1 LEIHDGSELLKLYR
15 DTSGKFSCQPFILH
29 QLPTKKINLE
39 KLLAELKGDLKIEET
54 STETHKVFDEFKD
67 EQGNLVKKT
76 TIADTYLIDELS
88 GLMLITYETEHPIF
102 FRNETYLFLETNF
115 ILSKVELVKNTYY
128 LYIFSKRNFIK
139 NLLDKLFEKLNSVG
153 LQIGKLSLP
162 SDALS
167 QLHDELG
174 GDLTQ
179 FRLINVS
186 SRLKTISGS
195 GTELQDDDTF
205 NDLKDKPTTEVY
217 RYLFSIDNPSSDLD
231 LDKLTVSIVNDCFV
245 HSYHH
250 ITHKI
255 LLNFVKNYV
264 IPKAQATVVVQHPL
278 SAYDNLKIYEDD
290 STFGEGD
297 S

>member
-1 LEIHDGSELLKLYR
+1 MGIQDGSELLRLYR

-39 KLLAELKGDLKIEET
+39 KLLAELKGDLKIEEA
-54 STETHKVFDEFKD
+54 STETHKVFDEFKN
-67 EQGNLVKKT
+67 EHGKLVKKT

-102 FRNETYLFLETNF
+102 FRNEAYLFLETNF
-115 ILSKVELVKNTYY
+115 ILSKVELVEDTYY
-128 LYIFSKRNFIK
+128 LYIFSKRNLIK

-153 LQIGKLSLP
+153 LNIGKLSLP

-205 NDLKDKPTTEVY
+205 NDLKDKSTTEVY
-217 RYLFSIDNPSSDLD
+217 RYLFSIDNPSPDLN

-250 ITHKI
+250 ITYKI
-255 LLNFVKNYV
+255 LLDFVKTYV

-278 SAYDNLKIYEDD
+278 SAYDELEIYEDG
-290 STFGEGD
+290 STLGEGD